1 MYEEALFLA
10 FEMNSAPLLNQIRI
24 LAHKQ
29 KNLFVES
36 VIDYHKEKE
45 SPGSSATTLLKS
57 LVQIANFSKKQ
68 LKKEDFSNL
77 YKDFDTLLRID
88 DISDLELSD
97 FNTWDLN
104 LDAYQ
109 QALDLEFEGK
119 FEEAMKIYEENGLNN
134 DVFRVKSIIG
144 ELNKELR
151 EGERH
156 LIFEDIR
163 KFIGRE

>member
-1 MYEEALFLA
+1 M
-10 FEMNSAPLLNQIRI
+10 
-24 LAHKQ
+24 AHKQ
-29 KNLFVES
+29 RNITVES
-36 VIDYHKEKE
+36 IIDYHKEKVN
-45 SPGSSATTLLKS
+45 PGSSQTTLVKS
-57 LVQIANFSKKQ
+57 LIQIANFSKKQ

-88 DISDLELSD
+88 DISDLELND

-109 QALDLEFEGK
+109 RALDLEFEGR

-144 ELNKELR
+144 ELQKELR
-151 EGERH
+151 DGEKH
-156 LIFEDIR
+156 LIFQDIKR
-163 KFIGRE
+163 FVAP